1 MPRVLTR
8 RRQETRR
15 QTDARGKTRSFRDES
30 PDCVDPAPHRGL
42 GGTR

>member
-30 PDCVDPAPHRGL
+30 PDCVGPAPHRGL